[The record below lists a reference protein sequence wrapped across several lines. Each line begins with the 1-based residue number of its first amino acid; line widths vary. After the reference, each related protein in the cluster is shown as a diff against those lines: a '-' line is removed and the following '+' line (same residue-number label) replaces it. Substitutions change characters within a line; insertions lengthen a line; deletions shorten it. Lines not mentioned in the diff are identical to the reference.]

1 MELNYFLSVLSRRKW
16 LLLAVML
23 LTAATTYFVA
33 NSLPKKYKSSA
44 VITTGIM
51 DFKGIR
57 VGEVNPFVQEFE
69 IEGKFSNLTEYM
81 KSRPSI
87 NILTKQLMLH
97 DLLPDSTS
105 APFNKLDTAKLNIPT
120 DAIQNYLG
128 ALKLNPDSIGIKE
141 EDFANIA
148 TARALEKAL
157 GYDYDALFSKIDIKR
172 VGKTDYVSI
181 EYTSEDPR
189 LSYFVTKK
197 FTDEFLNFYYTKRD
211 SVGSQ
216 SVEFYNDL
224 TSEKKRILD
233 TLNSKLNSYSKNQQV
248 VAIEP
253 QAQSIV
259 SQLKELEGVRDEE
272 KKKLASY
279 EQEFTVYNEDYK
291 GVQDVYEK
299 SHSGNLKN
307 RSELTQVDEEI
318 KALIVKAKFNN
329 NSNPSNNK
337 AYSKKLA
344 ELENKRNSLSG
355 EITDY
360 ITNTKDPRITRREDI
375 YLKKKEY
382 ESKSKASSAALISLE
397 NRINELRRKLS
408 KLVTNV
414 AEINHYDQQIEI
426 AKKEYESAVA
436 GKSQA
441 DIIQRS
447 SAPEAPMRIID
458 HPTPP
463 TKPEKSKASL
473 LAAFAGVG
481 MGSMATFILFMLSYF
496 DRSLSSSFQFNKL
509 VGLPLMGS
517 LRKLNAR
524 KTINFDYLFQT
535 ENSSKQEEHFKE
547 TLRKIRTE
555 IESSNAKSFLF
566 TSLKDQEGKSFIIA
580 GLAYSF
586 AMKQKKVLIID
597 TNFKN
602 NTLTGMSVQPFEK
615 YNSITDNGAQL
626 NPNATRLSI
635 DINLANA
642 TVVGNKGG
650 QNSPSELL
658 AGVDFKKKIRDLGKQ
673 YDYIFLEAACLSKY
687 SDAREL
693 VDYVDKIIPI
703 FDASTSLNQGEEE
716 ALAFYKSQGD
726 KIMGS
731 ILNKVETKNI

>member
-1 MELNYFLSVLSRRKW
+1 MELNYFLSVLARRKW
-16 LLLAVML
+16 LILAVML

-33 NSLPKKYKSSA
+33 NRLPKKYKSSA
-44 VITTGIM
+44 VIATGIL

-97 DLLPDSTS
+97 DLLPDTVS
-105 APFNKLDTAKLNIPT
+105 APFNKLDTTKLNIPT

-189 LSYFVTKK
+189 LSYFVTKR
-197 FTDEFLNFYYTKRD
+197 FTDEFLNFYYSKRD

-216 SVEFYNDL
+216 SVVFYNDL
-224 TSEKKRILD
+224 TTEKKRILD
-233 TLNSKLNSYSKNQQV
+233 SLNNNLNSYSKNQQV
-248 VAIEP
+248 VALEP
-253 QAQSIV
+253 QSQSIV
-259 SQLKELEGVRDEE
+259 SQLAQLEANRDEE
-272 KKKLASY
+272 RKQLVSS
-279 EQEFTVYNEDYK
+279 EQVYN
-291 GVQDVYEK
+291 VYESTFK
-299 SHSGNLKN
+299 SYKKDYAEIYSNTLKDN
-307 RSELTQVDEEI
+307 NELNAVQKEITALQVKWLDTGRKDTE
-318 KALIVKAKFNN
+318 L
-329 NSNPSNNK
+329 
-337 AYSKKLA
+337 SKKMD
-344 ELENKRNSLSG
+344 ELKGKRVLLTNRVATTVVRNEN
-355 EITDY
+355 
-360 ITNTKDPRITRREDI
+360 DPQLVKQNELF
-375 YLKKKEY
+375 LKFVEA
-382 ESKSKASSAALISLE
+382 KSKKDASEAALVTLE
-397 NRINELRRKLS
+397 NRISELRRKLS

-414 AEINHYDQQIEI
+414 ADINHFDQQLDI

-458 HPTPP
+458 HATPP
-463 TKPEKSKASL
+463 TKPEKSKAPL

-509 VGLPLMGS
+509 VGMPLMAS
-517 LRKLNAR
+517 LQKLNAR
-524 KTINFDYLFQT
+524 KVINFDYLFQT

-547 TLRKIRTE
+547 TLRKIRSE
-555 IESSNAKSFLF
+555 IEGSNAKSFLF
-566 TSLKDQEGKSFIIA
+566 TSLKDQEGKSFMIA

-602 NTLTGMSVQPFEK
+602 NTLTGMSVQPFD
-615 YNSITDNGAQL
+615 NQHSVTDNGAQMSA
-626 NPNATRLSI
+626 NATRLSI
-635 DINLANA
+635 DISLSNA
-642 TVVGNKGG
+642 TIIGNKGG
-650 QNSPSELL
+650 YNSPSELL

-673 YDYIFLEAACLSKY
+673 FDYIFLEAACLGKY

-693 VDYVDKIIPI
+693 VDYVDKVIPI
-703 FDASTSLNQGEEE
+703 FDASSSLTQAEEE
-716 ALAFYKSQGD
+716 ALAFYKSQGS
-726 KIMGS
+726 KLMGS

>member
-23 LTAATTYFVA
+23 LTAATTYFAA
-33 NSLPKKYKSSA
+33 NLLPKKYKSSA
-44 VITTGIM
+44 VIATGIL

-97 DLLPDSTS
+97 DLLPDSAS
-105 APFNKLDTAKLNIPT
+105 APFNKLDTTKLSIPT

-189 LSYFVTKK
+189 LSYFVTKR
-197 FTDEFLNFYYTKRD
+197 FTDEFLNFYYSKRD
-211 SVGSQ
+211 SLGNK
-216 SVEFYNDL
+216 SVSFYNNL
-224 TSEKKRILD
+224 TAEKKNILD
-233 TLNSKLNSYSKNQQV
+233 SLNRNLNSYSKREQV
-248 VAIEP
+248 VALE
-253 QAQSIV
+253 AQSQGIV
-259 SQLKELEGVRDEE
+259 AQLKELEATRDMV
-272 KKKLASY
+272 KKELVSA
-279 EQEFTVYNEDYK
+279 EQEYAIYDKSFDDY
-291 GVQDVYEK
+291 
-299 SHSGNLKN
+299 
-307 RSELTQVDEEI
+307 
-318 KALIVKAKFNN
+318 
-329 NSNPSNNK
+329 
-337 AYSKKLA
+337 
-344 ELENKRNSLSG
+344 
-355 EITDY
+355 
-360 ITNTKDPRITRREDI
+360 
-375 YLKKKEY
+375 KKEY
-382 ESKSKASSAALISLE
+382 KSEYSQKLKDNSDLTVIDREIKTLQSKSLESGAKNPDIAKKMDDLRGRRVLITQKMASTLANGDDPQQKRAVESWSKFKDAESKKNASAAALIEIE
-397 NRINELRRKLS
+397 NRINQLRGNKS
-408 KLVTNV
+408 KLVNNN
-414 AEINHYDQQIEI
+414 ADINHYVQQLEI
-426 AKKEYESAVA
+426 AKKEYEDAVA
-436 GKSQA
+436 GKNQA

-458 HPTPP
+458 HAAPA
-463 TKPEKSKASL
+463 TKPEKSKAPL

-481 MGSMATFILFMLSYF
+481 MGSLATFILFMLSYF
-496 DRSLSSSFQFNKL
+496 DRSLSSGFQFNKL
-509 VGLPLMGS
+509 VGMPLMGT

-524 KTINFDYLFQT
+524 KTINFDYLFQS
-535 ENSSKQEEHFKE
+535 ENTSKQEEHFKE

-555 IESSNAKSFLF
+555 IEGSNAKSFLF
-566 TSLKDQEGKSFIIA
+566 TSLKDQEGKSFLIA

-602 NTLTGMSVQPFEK
+602 NTLTGMSVTPTENQYSVTE
-615 YNSITDNGAQL
+615 NGAQMS
-626 NPNATRLSI
+626 ASTTRLSI
-635 DINLANA
+635 DIDLKDA
-642 TVVGNKGG
+642 TIIGNKGG
-650 QNSPSELL
+650 FNSPSELL

-673 YDYIFLEAACLSKY
+673 FDYIFLEAACLGKY

-693 VDYVDKIIPI
+693 IDYVDKIIPV
-703 FDASTSLNQGEEE
+703 FDASTTLSATEED

-726 KIMGS
+726 KMMGS

>member
-33 NSLPKKYKSSA
+33 NQLPKKYKSSA
-44 VITTGIM
+44 VITTGIL

-97 DLLPDSTS
+97 DLLPDSSS
-105 APFNKLDTAKLNIPT
+105 APFNKLDTTKLSISP
-120 DAIQNYLG
+120 DAIKNYLNV
-128 ALKLNPDSIGIKE
+128 LKSNPDSIGIKE

-189 LSYFVTKK
+189 LSYFVAKQ
-197 FTDEFLNFYYTKRD
+197 FTNEFLNFYYSKRD
-211 SVGSQ
+211 SMGNQ
-216 SVEFYNDL
+216 SVVFYNDL
-224 TSEKKRILD
+224 TGDKKNALDSLSRSKNSYSKNNAIVALDQQSTLIVSQIKELEAQRDEENKKRAMNQEALRINESKYGNVATNYIQGYGKTVSGRNQLDEINSQIVLLNNKWVETGRKDIAIQKKIESLKSKREAITNVEADIIVTNANDPRIQKQNELYFRKVEYETIKESSEKAIEVLNARISQ
-233 TLNSKLNSYSKNQQV
+233 LNSKLN
-248 VAIEP
+248 
-253 QAQSIV
+253 
-259 SQLKELEGVRDEE
+259 
-272 KKKLASY
+272 
-279 EQEFTVYNEDYK
+279 
-291 GVQDVYEK
+291 
-299 SHSGNLKN
+299 
-307 RSELTQVDEEI
+307 
-318 KALIVKAKFNN
+318 
-329 NSNPSNNK
+329 
-337 AYSKKLA
+337 
-344 ELENKRNSLSG
+344 
-355 EITDY
+355 
-360 ITNTKDPRITRREDI
+360 
-375 YLKKKEY
+375 
-382 ESKSKASSAALISLE
+382 
-397 NRINELRRKLS
+397 
-408 KLVTNV
+408 KLVRNN
-414 AEINHYDQQIEI
+414 ADIEKMNQDIDI
-426 AKKEYESAVA
+426 AKKEYEYAVE
-436 GKSQA
+436 GQNRA

-458 HPTPP
+458 HATPP
-463 TKPEKSKASL
+463 TKAEKSKAPL

-481 MGSMATFILFMLSYF
+481 MGSIATFILFMLSYF

-509 VGLPLMGS
+509 VGMPLMGS
-517 LRKLNAR
+517 LRKLNPR

-555 IESSNAKSFLF
+555 IEGSNAKSFLF
-566 TSLKDQEGKSFIIA
+566 TSLKEQEGKSFLIA

-602 NTLTGMSVQPFEK
+602 NTLTGMSVQPFESH
-615 YNSITDNGAQL
+615 NSVTNNGAEM

-635 DINLANA
+635 DINLSNA

-650 QNSPSELL
+650 YNSPSELL
-658 AGVDFKKKIRDLGKQ
+658 AGVDFKKKIRELGKQ
-673 YDYIFLEAACLSKY
+673 YDYIFLEAACLGKY

-693 VDYVDKIIPI
+693 IDYVDKIIPI

-726 KIMGS
+726 KMMGS

>member
-33 NSLPKKYKSSA
+33 NQLPKKYKSSA
-44 VITTGIM
+44 VITTGIL

-97 DLLPDSTS
+97 DLLPDSSS
-105 APFNKLDTAKLNIPT
+105 APFNKLDTTKLSISP
-120 DAIQNYLG
+120 DAIKNYLNV
-128 ALKLNPDSIGIKE
+128 LKSNPDSIGIKE

-148 TARALEKAL
+148 TARALEKVL

-197 FTDEFLNFYYTKRD
+197 FTDEFLNFYYSKRD

-216 SVEFYNDL
+216 SVVFYNDL

-233 TLNSKLNSYSKNQQV
+233 SLNSNLNSYSKNQQV
-248 VAIEP
+248 VALQP
-253 QAQSIV
+253 QSQSIV
-259 SQLKELEGVRDEE
+259 SQLAQLEANRDEE
-272 KKKLASY
+272 KKQLVSS
-279 EQEFTVYNEDYK
+279 EQVFN
-291 GVQDVYEK
+291 VYESTFK
-299 SHSGNLKN
+299 SYKKDYAEIYSNTLKDNNELNAVQKEITALQVKWLDTGRKDTELAKKMDDLKGKRVLLTN
-307 RSELTQVDEEI
+307 RVATTVVRNENDPQLVKQNELFLKFVE
-318 KALIVKAKFNN
+318 AK
-329 NSNPSNNK
+329 
-337 AYSKKLA
+337 SKK
-344 ELENKRNSLSG
+344 
-355 EITDY
+355 D
-360 ITNTKDPRITRREDI
+360 
-375 YLKKKEY
+375 
-382 ESKSKASSAALISLE
+382 ASEAALGTLE
-397 NRINELRRKLS
+397 NRISELRRKLS

-414 AEINHYDQQIEI
+414 ADINHYDQQIEI
-426 AKKEYESAVA
+426 AKKEYESAVS

-463 TKPEKSKASL
+463 TKAEKSKAPL

-481 MGSMATFILFMLSYF
+481 MGSVSIFILFMLSYF

-509 VGLPLMGS
+509 VGTPLMGS
-517 LRKLNAR
+517 LQKLNAR
-524 KTINFDYLFQT
+524 KTINFDYLFQS
-535 ENSSKQEEHFKE
+535 ENSSKQEEQFKQ

-555 IESSNAKSFLF
+555 IEGSNAKSFLF
-566 TSLKDQEGKSFIIA
+566 TSLKEQEGKSFMIA

-602 NTLTGMSVQPFEK
+602 NTLTGMSVQPFESH
-615 YNSITDNGAQL
+615 NSVTNNGAEM

-650 QNSPSELL
+650 YNSPSELL
-658 AGVDFKKKIRDLGKQ
+658 AGVDFKKKIRELGKQ
-673 YDYIFLEAACLSKY
+673 YDYIFLEAACLGKY

-693 VDYVDKIIPI
+693 VDYVDKIIPV

-716 ALAFYKSQGD
+716 ALAFYKSQGE
-726 KIMGS
+726 KMMGS

>member
-1 MELNYFLSVLSRRKW
+1 MELNYFLSVLARRKW
-16 LLLAVML
+16 LILAVML

-33 NSLPKKYKSSA
+33 NRLPKKYKSSA
-44 VITTGIM
+44 VIATGIL

-97 DLLPDSTS
+97 DLLPDTVS
-105 APFNKLDTAKLNIPT
+105 APFNKLDTTKLNIPT

-189 LSYFVTKK
+189 LSYFVTKR
-197 FTDEFLNFYYTKRD
+197 FTDEFLNFYYSKRD

-216 SVEFYNDL
+216 SVVFYNDL
-224 TSEKKRILD
+224 TTEKKRILD
-233 TLNSKLNSYSKNQQV
+233 SLNNNLNSYSKNQQV
-248 VAIEP
+248 VALEP
-253 QAQSIV
+253 QSQSIV
-259 SQLKELEGVRDEE
+259 SQLAQLEANRDEE
-272 KKKLASY
+272 RKQLVSS
-279 EQEFTVYNEDYK
+279 EQVYN
-291 GVQDVYEK
+291 VYESTFK
-299 SHSGNLKN
+299 SYKKDYAEIYSNTLKDN
-307 RSELTQVDEEI
+307 NELNAVQKEITALQVKWLDTGRKDTE
-318 KALIVKAKFNN
+318 L
-329 NSNPSNNK
+329 
-337 AYSKKLA
+337 SKKMD
-344 ELENKRNSLSG
+344 ELKGKRVLLTNRVATTVVRNEN
-355 EITDY
+355 
-360 ITNTKDPRITRREDI
+360 DPQLVKQNELF
-375 YLKKKEY
+375 LKFVEA
-382 ESKSKASSAALISLE
+382 KSKKDASEAALVTLE
-397 NRINELRRKLS
+397 NRISELRRKLS

-414 AEINHYDQQIEI
+414 ADINHFDQQLDI

-458 HPTPP
+458 HATPP
-463 TKPEKSKASL
+463 TKPEKSKAPL

-509 VGLPLMGS
+509 VGMPLMAS
-517 LRKLNAR
+517 LQKINAR
-524 KTINFDYLFQT
+524 KVINFDYLFQS

-547 TLRKIRTE
+547 TLRKIRSE
-555 IESSNAKSFLF
+555 IEGSNAKSFLF
-566 TSLKDQEGKSFIIA
+566 TSLKDQEGKSFMIA

-602 NTLTGMSVQPFEK
+602 NTLTGMSVQPFD
-615 YNSITDNGAQL
+615 NQHSVTDNGAQMSA
-626 NPNATRLSI
+626 NATRLSI
-635 DINLANA
+635 DISLSNA
-642 TVVGNKGG
+642 TIIGNKGG
-650 QNSPSELL
+650 YNSPSELL

-673 YDYIFLEAACLSKY
+673 FDYIFLEAACLGKY

-693 VDYVDKIIPI
+693 VDYVDKVIPI
-703 FDASTSLNQGEEE
+703 FDASSSLTQAEED

-726 KIMGS
+726 KMMGS

>member
-23 LTAATTYFVA
+23 LTAATTYFAA
-33 NSLPKKYKSSA
+33 NQLPKKYKSSA
-44 VITTGIM
+44 VIATGIL

-97 DLLPDSTS
+97 DLLPDSAS
-105 APFNKLDTAKLNIPT
+105 APFNKLDTAKLTIPT

-128 ALKLNPDSIGIKE
+128 ALKNNPDSIGIKE

-172 VGKTDYVSI
+172 VGKTDFVSI

-189 LSYFVTKK
+189 LSYFVAKR
-197 FTDEFLNFYYTKRD
+197 FTDEFLNFYYSKRD
-211 SVGSQ
+211 SVGNQ
-216 SVEFYNDL
+216 SVVFYNDL
-224 TSEKKRILD
+224 TGDKKSALDSLSRSKNSYSKSNSIVALDQQSTMIVSQIKELEAQRDEESKKRAMNEEALIVNETKYGTVATKYIENYGKTVSGRNQWDEINSQIVVLNNKWVETGRKDASLEKKIQSLKAKREAISNTEADVAVSNGADPRLIKQNELYFRKVEYETVKKSSEKAIEVLNSRISE
-233 TLNSKLNSYSKNQQV
+233 LNSKLN
-248 VAIEP
+248 
-253 QAQSIV
+253 
-259 SQLKELEGVRDEE
+259 
-272 KKKLASY
+272 
-279 EQEFTVYNEDYK
+279 
-291 GVQDVYEK
+291 
-299 SHSGNLKN
+299 
-307 RSELTQVDEEI
+307 
-318 KALIVKAKFNN
+318 
-329 NSNPSNNK
+329 
-337 AYSKKLA
+337 
-344 ELENKRNSLSG
+344 
-355 EITDY
+355 
-360 ITNTKDPRITRREDI
+360 
-375 YLKKKEY
+375 
-382 ESKSKASSAALISLE
+382 
-397 NRINELRRKLS
+397 
-408 KLVTNV
+408 KLVRNN
-414 AEINHYDQQIEI
+414 ADIDKMNQDIDI
-426 AKKEYESAVA
+426 AKKEYEYAVE
-436 GKSQA
+436 GQNRA

-458 HPTPP
+458 HAAPA
-463 TKPEKSKASL
+463 TKPEKSKAPL

-481 MGSMATFILFMLSYF
+481 MGSLATFILFMLSYF
-496 DRSLSSSFQFNKL
+496 DRSLSSGFQFNKL
-509 VGLPLMGS
+509 VGTPLMGS
-517 LRKLNAR
+517 LPKLNAR
-524 KTINFDYLFQT
+524 KTINFDYLFQS

-555 IESSNAKSFLF
+555 IEGSNAKSFLF
-566 TSLKDQEGKSFIIA
+566 TSLKDQEGKSFMIA

-602 NTLTGMSVQPFEK
+602 NTLTGMSVTPTDNQ
-615 YNSITDNGAQL
+615 YSVTDNGAQMS
-626 NPNATRLSI
+626 ATTTRLSI
-635 DINLANA
+635 DIDLKNA
-642 TVVGNKGG
+642 TVIGNKGG
-650 QNSPSELL
+650 SNSPSELL

-673 YDYIFLEAACLSKY
+673 FDYIFLEAACLGKY

-703 FDASTSLNQGEEE
+703 FDASTSLSASETE
-716 ALAFYKSQGD
+716 ALDFYKTQGD
-726 KIMGS
+726 KMMGS